1 MELKKFANKNKRKE
15 TYIVLKFDKLKNKL
29 T

>member
-15 TYIVLKFDKLKNKL
+15 AYLVLKFGKLKNKL